1 MNLKKIFHRGSE
13 HSAHS
18 DLGSLHALGKD
29 PKDKKTQMISKK
41 EFRRQKEKEAK
52 SQAKRQKL
60 KIYIERAGYDF
71 SIKKLFKIFFNTT
84 VGIVFVLS
92 AYLLYFSSANYG
104 MTWGR
109 IMLWMVVLWVFA
121 FPVILF
127 VVWTLFFIYVDLR
140 IYKRTID
147 LEEVLPDFLQLAASN
162 INAGMTIDK
171 ALWYAVRPRFGVL
184 AKEIENIAKETM
196 SGADLK
202 IALERFSLRYDS
214 ILLKRTVNMINESI
228 DAGGQIGDLLNRI
241 ANDIQQQKAL
251 MKEMAANVMTYVIF
265 ISFSTIVAAPFL
277 FALSGVLIS
286 VVTNISTSLGDTTSA
301 ASSAGL
307 PISFSGSGISISDF
321 NIFAIVSLTVTSTFS
336 AMMISTIKKGNVK
349 SGIRYIPVF
358 VAISLTIF
366 FIAQRVAD
374 VLLGVFLSF

>member
-184 AKEIENIAKETM
+184 AKEIESIAKDTM
-196 SGADLK
+196 GGADLK
-202 IALERFSLRYDS
+202 VALEKFASRYDS
-214 ILLKRTVNMINESI
+214 LILSRSISMLNEGI
-228 DAGGQIGDLLNRI
+228 EAGGKIGELLNRI
-241 ANDIQQQKAL
+241 AIDIQEQKAL
-251 MKEMAANVMTYVIF
+251 LKDMYANLTTYVIF
-265 ISFSTIVAAPFL
+265 ITFATIIAGPFL
-277 FALSGVLIS
+277 FAMSGVLIQ
-286 VVTNISTSLGDTTSA
+286 VVLKLGNVLGSTSTVSGST
-301 ASSAGL
+301 ASSA
-307 PISFSGSGISISDF
+307 P
-321 NIFAIVSLTVTSTFS
+321 
-336 AMMISTIKKGNVK
+336 
-349 SGIRYIPVF
+349 
-358 VAISLTIF
+358 
-366 FIAQRVAD
+366 
-374 VLLGVFLSF
+374 